1 MDIKKIDELP
11 SLVKTGTISKTE
23 AVKHIA
29 ESIYRE
35 PYRFGLMGFDED
47 FKSEI
52 ILTFLQKGGQVFER
66 FDENCGAFRS
76 YLYAFVQGLILTQ
89 KREEVRRFVAD
100 NTIKTFSY
108 SEVAE
113 HLQND
118 AALTVAEKAVRY
130 APLSN
135 TKIWKALTRR
145 CKPENASDAKTAL
158 ILALK
163 SSYYIPK
170 SSVDDVSSY
179 CKLQSAELQRLIA
192 ELNSL
197 LYSRIERRNTIIRR
211 RDNAYYFHRKYYMQ
225 IKMCDKE
232 KTDMERLLKKYR
244 KQTESWEHKNKE
256 LKESRWR
263 VCPTN
268 KMIANILGICERQV
282 SHYITR
288 AQRLMRETQTET
300 ETADIPE

>member
-1 MDIKKIDELP
+1 MDAKKIDELP
-11 SLVKTGTISKTE
+11 SLVKAGTISRTE

-29 ESIYRE
+29 ENIHRE

-66 FDENCGAFRS
+66 FDKKYGAFRS

-89 KREEVRRFVAD
+89 KRDELRQFIAD
-100 NTIKTFSY
+100 DTIKSFSY
-108 SEVAE
+108 SETADR
-113 HLQND
+113 LQND
-118 AALTVAEKAVRY
+118 TALTVAEKTVSY
-130 APLSN
+130 APVSN

-145 CKPENASDAKTAL
+145 CKPKDAGDAKTAL

-163 SSYYIPK
+163 SSYYIPA
-170 SSVDDVSSY
+170 SSVDDVCSY
-179 CKLQSAELQRLIA
+179 CKLQSAEL
-192 ELNSL
+192 NSL
-197 LYSRIERRNTIIRR
+197 LYSKIERRNMIMRR

-225 IKMCDKE
+225 MKMCDKE

-244 KQTESWEHKNKE
+244 RQTESWQHKNRE
-256 LKESRWR
+256 LRQSRWR

-288 AQRLMRETQTET
+288 AQKLVREEQNET
-300 ETADIPE
+300 ETT